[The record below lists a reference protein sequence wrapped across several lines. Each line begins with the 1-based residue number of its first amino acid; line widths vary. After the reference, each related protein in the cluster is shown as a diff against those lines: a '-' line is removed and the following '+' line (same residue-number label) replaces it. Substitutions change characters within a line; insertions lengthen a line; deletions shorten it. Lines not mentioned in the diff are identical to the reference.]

1 MSNWE
6 EISEG
11 CHTYPSGSWT
21 IYLSI
26 DDAGALLEV
35 YEGTALI
42 TTSKWGPA
50 ITSQVSGE
58 EWCKKHSLK
67 CLEQEQKKRR

>member
-11 CHTYPSGSWT
+11 YHSYISGSWT
-21 IYLSI
+21 IYLRI

-50 ITSQVSGE
+50 ITSQSSGE
-58 EWCKKHSLK
+58 EWCKKQSLK
-67 CLEQEQKKRR
+67 TLEQEQKKRR